1 MSQRNDFPV
10 LNMEEV
16 GNRIKKLRKERNL
29 KVTDISDRMGFESP
43 QAVYKW
49 QRGECLPEIMNL
61 IVLSRM
67 LGTTVEGIV
76 LGEEGCPFLISVS
89 NYIMN
94 LRNLLQFNL
103 SPQFKINKKL
113 PIIIKIYQIITCTSA
128 YIFNKIK
135 MLLLFV

>member
-1 MSQRNDFPV
+1 MGNDFPV

-16 GNRIKKLRKERNL
+16 GNRIKKLRKEKNL

-61 IVLSRM
+61 IVLSQM

-76 LGEEGCPFLISVS
+76 LGEERCP
-89 NYIMN
+89 
-94 LRNLLQFNL
+94 LRFVYRRYCIDEFFILTYNN
-103 SPQFKINKKL
+103 ICEIKKF
-113 PIIIKIYQIITCTSA
+113 IC
-128 YIFNKIK
+128 
-135 MLLLFV
+135 

>member
-1 MSQRNDFPV
+1 MGNDFPV

-16 GNRIKKLRKERNL
+16 GNRIKKLRKEKNL
-29 KVTDISDRMGFESP
+29 KVTDISDRMGFENP

-76 LGEEGCPFLISVS
+76 LGEERCPLHIFRS
-89 NYIMN
+89 NYMAKFRREIWRMV
-94 LRNLLQFNL
+94 
-103 SPQFKINKKL
+103 I
-113 PIIIKIYQIITCTSA
+113 
-128 YIFNKIK
+128 
-135 MLLLFV
+135 

>member
-1 MSQRNDFPV
+1 MLQRIEFPI

-16 GNRIKKLRKERNL
+16 GNRIKRLRKEKNL
-29 KVTDISDRMGFESP
+29 KVTDISDQMGFESP

-76 LGEEGCPFLISVS
+76 LGEEGCP
-89 NYIMN
+89 
-94 LRNLLQFNL
+94 
-103 SPQFKINKKL
+103 L
-113 PIIIKIYQIITCTSA
+113 PIFKNKNIIK
-128 YIFNKIK
+128 
-135 MLLLFV
+135 LLVNFSTDRFQLFCI